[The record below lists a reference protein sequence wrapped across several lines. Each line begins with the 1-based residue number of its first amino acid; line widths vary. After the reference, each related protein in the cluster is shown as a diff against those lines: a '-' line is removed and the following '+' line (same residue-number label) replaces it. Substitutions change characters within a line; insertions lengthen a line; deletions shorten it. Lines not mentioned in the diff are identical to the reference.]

1 MTTNPSA
8 LPLPRTTAHNIW
20 NDTLAAANDQG
31 VAHNLRHT
39 DDMGPDEAE
48 IIALALASAFTY
60 ALLNGPTPGTPEAHA
75 LDLVREMIAN
85 TQENGR

>member
-8 LPLPRTTAHNIW
+8 LPLPRDSAHRIW
-20 NDTLAAANDQG
+20 NETLAAANDQG

-60 ALLNGPTPGTPEAHA
+60 AILNGPTPGTPEARA
-75 LDLVREMIAN
+75 LDLVREMIAS
-85 TQENGR
+85 TQENDR

>member
-8 LPLPRTTAHNIW
+8 LPLPRDSAHSIW
-20 NDTLAAANDQG
+20 NETLAAANDQG

-48 IIALALASAFTY
+48 IIALALAAAFTY
-60 ALLNGPTPGTPEAHA
+60 AILNGPTPGTPEARA
-75 LDLVREMIAN
+75 LDRVREMIAS
-85 TQENGR
+85 TQENDR